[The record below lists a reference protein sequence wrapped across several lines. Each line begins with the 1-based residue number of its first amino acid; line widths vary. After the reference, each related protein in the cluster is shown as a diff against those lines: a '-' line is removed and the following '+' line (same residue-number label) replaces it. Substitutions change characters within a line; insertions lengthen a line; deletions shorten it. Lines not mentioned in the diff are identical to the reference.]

1 MLPLSLMPLT
11 QRSRGKER
19 VMVRDLDGIS
29 RERRHTRQDSRE
41 TLANDKIN
49 AMQLRRMP
57 YLALAS
63 VVLILAPAFS
73 SALPRSAAGTE
84 ASGAGLVAKAVTRV
98 RSVRADV
105 PARVGASGA
114 GEAAGLTLRG
124 GEATRVP
131 SMQQLVVI
139 GTISGA
145 FAGLVTDMAMFPIEK
160 LKIRLQAGG
169 LSGIVGTPLEALRD
183 LFANVWMVLYT
194 SPVYYGLY
202 FGVYE
207 PLKAFLIARNPDAE
221 NEGAVLASIGATWS
235 MFLARVPAEV
245 IKTRV
250 MSNADASPLAA
261 MLRLYNKAGL
271 MGFYTGYFSLAFVEY
286 PFNILEIGLYA

>member
-1 MLPLSLMPLT
+1 
-11 QRSRGKER
+11 
-19 VMVRDLDGIS
+19 
-29 RERRHTRQDSRE
+29 
-41 TLANDKIN
+41 
-49 AMQLRRMP
+49 MQLRRMP

-98 RSVRADV
+98 RSAHPSHLRAEV
-105 PARVGASGA
+105 PARVGASDA

>member
-1 MLPLSLMPLT
+1 MP
-11 QRSRGKER
+11 
-19 VMVRDLDGIS
+19 I
-29 RERRHTRQDSRE
+29 
-41 TLANDKIN
+41 
-49 AMQLRRMP
+49 
-57 YLALAS
+57 LALAF

-73 SALPRSAAGTE
+73 SALPRSAASTE
-84 ASGAGLVAKAVTRV
+84 ASGARLMARAVTRV
-98 RSVRADV
+98 RSAEV
-105 PARVGASGA
+105 PARAGASGA

-124 GEATRVP
+124 GDATRAP

-207 PLKAFLIARNPDAE
+207 PLKAYLIARNPDAE
-221 NEGAVLASIGATWS
+221 NESAVLASIGATWS

-261 MLRLYNKAGL
+261 MRRLYNKAGL
-271 MGFYTGYFSLAFVEY
+271 TGFYTGYFSLAFVEY